1 MQSLSPKRP
10 SKPPWLRVKLPS
22 GPVCDHVKRLIQSK
36 NLHTVCEEARCP
48 NLGECWGCGT
58 ATFLIL
64 GDSCTRSCRFCS
76 VKHIERFPA
85 DHHGDFLLLC
95 SPSGRYSAN
104 RQQIVDEQ
112 AREAQ
117 DLTDAVVAMNLKHVV
132 ITSVTRDDLPGGGA
146 SAFVQ
151 VINCVHVKAP
161 GCTVEVLVPD
171 FGGKRSSVAAVVQAT
186 PDIFGHNVETVPR
199 LYPAVRPQ
207 ARYRRSLSVLAVAK
221 EIDPL
226 VVTKSGFMVG
236 LGENREEV
244 IEVMENLRTV
254 NCDILTIGQY
264 LCPGKEQL
272 PVVPYYEP
280 EEFIAMREVA
290 LELGFRWVESG
301 PLVRSSYRAEAQAAA
316 LISGKK
322 QRQRGISRP

>member
-1 MQSLSPKRP
+1 MNDQDMQSISAKRP
-10 SKPPWLRVKLPS
+10 SKPPWVRVRLPS
-22 GPVCDHVKRLIQSK
+22 GPVHDHVKRLIQGK

-64 GDSCTRSCRFCS
+64 GDRCSRNCRFCS
-76 VKHIERFPA
+76 VKHMERFPV
-85 DHHGDFLLLC
+85 DHSGDILIRN
-95 SPSGRYSAN
+95 SVNVQRIAG
-104 RQQIVDEQ
+104 EQ

-117 DLTDAVVAMNLKHVV
+117 NVADAVVAMNLKHVV

-146 SAFVQ
+146 SAFIQ
-151 VINCVHVKAP
+151 VIHCVHARTP

-171 FGGKRSSVAAVVQAT
+171 FGGKRESITAVVQAN
-186 PDIFGHNVETVPR
+186 PEVFGHNVETVPR
-199 LYPAVRPQ
+199 LYPSVRPQ

-221 EIDPL
+221 EVDPL

-236 LGENREEV
+236 LGEDREEV
-244 IEVMENLRTV
+244 IEVMKDLRTV

-272 PVVPYYEP
+272 PVVRYYDP
-280 EEFIAMREVA
+280 EEFIAMKKVA

-316 LISGKK
+316 LISGRK
-322 QRQRGISRP
+322 QIQRETGDP

>member
-76 VKHIERFPA
+76 VKHMERFPA

-132 ITSVTRDDLPGGGA
+132 VTSVTRDDLPGGGA

-272 PVVPYYEP
+272 PVVRYYEP

>member
-10 SKPPWLRVKLPS
+10 SKPPWLRVRLPS
-22 GPVCDHVKRLIQSK
+22 GPVCDHVKGLIQSK

-76 VKHIERFPA
+76 VKHMERFPA

-272 PVVPYYEP
+272 PVVRYYEP
-280 EEFIAMREVA
+280 EEFIAMKEVA